1 MPTISRLVLN
11 FVMLIG
17 IMRFVVDQQVQDI
30 EMPENLK
37 LNTFLQEFHSECS
50 HPACGFGFYGF
61 AFGQSPFPVPK
72 LVQDALVRNAD
83 KGAYAAVPGIPELRH
98 AISGYNRHYFGMD
111 VAPERIYV
119 GPGTKELIFNLLEV
133 LHGTVILPTPA
144 WLGYLPQIRFL
155 KKNFHMLPSGT
166 NKKISPD
173 DLRRLALRLH
183 DRQKILI
190 LNNPN
195 NPTGLL
201 YDKSELEAIADVCR
215 EQNITVISDEIYA
228 QTTYDFSKFTSMGK
242 IYPEG
247 TFVTNG
253 LSKSHAAGGYRLGYV
268 IFPQHAVDLKG
279 QFKKILATE
288 YTAVSTPIQHAAVAG
303 FEVSREMDEYFTIT
317 RSIHQMMGE
326 YTLHALSAIE
336 GVKTTKPD
344 ATFYLL
350 ADFNAFA
357 DDLQNARISTSQKL
371 SESLIVHPYH
381 TAIVGGDSLVLERTD
396 FSARIAYVD
405 YDGSAVY
412 QKYLDDKPKSGS
424 ERLEFVKNNAPKV
437 VAGIKMIDR
446 FFNDLRK
453 NTLDAQHSSHPQS
466 LSDASQDAG
475 RLLVSNAARIP
486 PLTQTDHRY

>member
-1 MPTISRLVLN
+1 
-11 FVMLIG
+11 
-17 IMRFVVDQQVQDI
+17 MRFVVDQQVEDI

-37 LNTFLQEFHSECS
+37 LNTFLQEFHSDCPYS
-50 HPACGFGFYGF
+50 QCNFGFYGF

-72 LVQDALVRNAD
+72 LVQEALIKNAD
-83 KGAYAAVPGIPELRH
+83 KGAYAAVPGIPELRN
-98 AISGYNRHYFGMD
+98 AISKYNKHYFGIEVD
-111 VAPERIYV
+111 SKRIYV

-155 KKNFHMLPSGT
+155 KKNYHMLPT
-166 NKKISPD
+166 RANKKIAPN
-173 DLRRLALRLH
+173 DLKKLALRLQ

-190 LNNPN
+190 LNNPH

-201 YDKSELEAIADVCR
+201 YDRLELEEIADVCR

-228 QTTYDFSKFTSMGK
+228 QTTYDFFKFVSMGK

-268 IFPQHAVDLKG
+268 IFPQHAVDLKI

-303 FEVSREMDEYFTIT
+303 FEISKDIDEYFEVT
-317 RSIHQMMGE
+317 RNIHRIMGE
-326 YTLHALSAIE
+326 YTYNALSSIDGIKA
-336 GVKTTKPD
+336 TKPD

-350 ADFNAFA
+350 ADFNSFA
-357 DDLQNARISTSQKL
+357 TELQKAKINTSQRL

-405 YDGSAVY
+405 YNGSKVY
-412 QKYLDDKPKSGS
+412 QNYLNDKPKSSS
-424 ERLEFVKNNAPKV
+424 EKLEFVKNNAPKI
-437 VAGIKMIDR
+437 VAGINMIDL
-446 FFNDLRK
+446 FFK
-453 NTLDAQHSSHPQS
+453 N
-466 LSDASQDAG
+466 LSEENNHNFESKKNSMIAT
-475 RLLVSNAARIP
+475 N
-486 PLTQTDHRY
+486 

>member
-1 MPTISRLVLN
+1 MKFL
-11 FVMLIG
+11 
-17 IMRFVVDQQVQDI
+17 VDQQVEDI

-37 LNTFLQEFHSECS
+37 LNTFLQEFHSDCPHSECD
-50 HPACGFGFYGF
+50 FGFYGF

-72 LVQDALVRNAD
+72 LIQDALIKNAG
-83 KGAYAAVPGIPELRH
+83 KGAYAPISGITELRN
-98 AISGYNRHYFGMD
+98 AISKYNKHYFEID

-119 GPGTKELIFNLLEV
+119 GPGTKELIFNLLEI

-155 KKNFHMLPSGT
+155 KKNYHMLPTRT
-166 NKKISPD
+166 NKKISPNS
-173 DLRRLALRLH
+173 LRRLALRLH

-201 YDKSELEAIADVCR
+201 YDKLELEEITDVCR

-228 QTTYDFSKFTSMGK
+228 QTTYDFSKFVSMGK

-268 IFPQHAVDLKG
+268 VFPQHTTELKT

-303 FEVSREMDEYFTIT
+303 FEISKEMEEYFDVT
-317 RSIHQMMGE
+317 RNIHKIMGE
-326 YTLHALSAIE
+326 YTYDKLSAIK
-336 GVKTTKPD
+336 GVTATKPD

-350 ADFNAFA
+350 ADFNYYSA
-357 DDLQNARISTSQKL
+357 DLEKCKIFTSQKL
-371 SESLIVHPYH
+371 SEALIVHPYH

-405 YDGSAVY
+405 YDGSKVY
-412 QKYLDDKPKSGS
+412 QNYLDDKPKSNS
-424 ERLEFVKNNAPKV
+424 EKIEFVKRNAPKI
-437 VAGIKMIDR
+437 VAGIEMITK
-446 FFNDLRK
+446 FFIDVK
-453 NTLDAQHSSHPQS
+453 NES
-466 LSDASQDAG
+466 LNN
-475 RLLVSNAARIP
+475 L
-486 PLTQTDHRY
+486 QTKNKSLMAPN

>member
-1 MPTISRLVLN
+1 MKFI
-11 FVMLIG
+11 
-17 IMRFVVDQQVQDI
+17 VDQQVEDI

-37 LNTFLQEFHSECS
+37 LNTFLQEFHSDCTHSECD
-50 HPACGFGFYGF
+50 FGFYGF

-72 LVQDALVRNAD
+72 LIQEALTKNSN
-83 KGAYAAVPGIPELRH
+83 KGEYAAVPGIPELRS
-98 AISGYNRHYFGMD
+98 AISKYNKHYFSMD
-111 VAPERIYV
+111 ISPERIYV
-119 GPGTKELIFNLLEV
+119 GPGTKELIFNLLEI

-155 KKNFHMLPSGT
+155 HKNYHMLPT
-166 NKKISPD
+166 RANKKISPS
-173 DLRRLALRLH
+173 DLRKLALRLQ

-201 YDKSELEAIADVCR
+201 YDQLELEEIADVCR
-215 EQNITVISDEIYA
+215 EQNIAVISDEIYA
-228 QTTYDFSKFTSMGK
+228 QTTFNFSKFVSMGK

-268 IFPQHAVDLKG
+268 VFPQHAVDLKA

-303 FEVSREMDEYFTIT
+303 FEISSDMDEYFEIT
-317 RSIHQMMGE
+317 RNIHHIMGE
-326 YTLHALSAIE
+326 YVHDTLLEID
-336 GVKTTKPD
+336 GVKATKPD

-350 ADFNAFA
+350 ADFNSFA
-357 DDLQNARISTSQKL
+357 TDLQKVKISTSQKL
-371 SESLIVHPYH
+371 SESLMVHPYH

-405 YDGSAVY
+405 YDGAKVFENY
-412 QKYLDDKPKSGS
+412 KNQRPKTHS
-424 ERLEFVKNNAPKV
+424 ERTQFVIDNAPKTV
-437 VAGIKMIDR
+437 GGIKMIAR
-446 FFNDLRK
+446 FFEDIRN
-453 NTLDAQHSSHPQS
+453 Q
-466 LSDASQDAG
+466 
-475 RLLVSNAARIP
+475 
-486 PLTQTDHRY
+486 

>member
-1 MPTISRLVLN
+1 L
-11 FVMLIG
+11 
-17 IMRFVVDQQVQDI
+17 RFVVDQQVEDI

-37 LNTFLQEFHSECS
+37 LNTFLQEFHSDCPHDECS
-50 HPACGFGFYGF
+50 FGYYGF
-61 AFGQSPFPVPK
+61 AFGQSPFHVPK
-72 LVQDALVRNAD
+72 LVQEALIKNAN
-83 KGAYAAVPGIPELRH
+83 KGAYAPVPGIPELRN
-98 AISGYNRHYFGMD
+98 AISKYNKHYFGMD
-111 VAPERIYV
+111 IAPERIYV

-155 KKNFHMLPSGT
+155 KKNYHMLPT
-166 NKKISPD
+166 RANKKISPV
-173 DLRRLALRLH
+173 DLKKLALRLH

-190 LNNPN
+190 LNNPH

-201 YDKSELEAIADVCR
+201 YNKLELEEITDVCR
-215 EQNITVISDEIYA
+215 EQKITVISDEIYA
-228 QTTYDFSKFTSMGK
+228 QSTYDFSKFVSMGK

-268 IFPQHAVDLKG
+268 IFPPHALDLKS

-303 FEVSREMDEYFTIT
+303 FEISTEMDEYFDVT
-317 RSIHQMMGE
+317 RSIHHMMSE
-326 YTLHALSAIE
+326 YTHHRLSAIE

-350 ADFNAFA
+350 ADFNSFSTE
-357 DDLQNARISTSQKL
+357 LQKAKIDTSQKL
-371 SESLIVHPYH
+371 SEALIVHPYH

-405 YDGSAVY
+405 YDGEKVY
-412 QKYLDDKPKSGS
+412 QKYLENKPKTSS
-424 ERLEFVKNNAPKV
+424 EKLEFIKNNAPRV
-437 VAGIKMIDR
+437 VAGLNTIGR
-446 FFNDLRK
+446 FFEDLKRNNIHELQIK
-453 NTLDAQHSSHPQS
+453 QDS
-466 LSDASQDAG
+466 LITTS
-475 RLLVSNAARIP
+475 
-486 PLTQTDHRY
+486 

>member
-1 MPTISRLVLN
+1 LKFI
-11 FVMLIG
+11 
-17 IMRFVVDQQVQDI
+17 VDQQVEDI

-37 LNTFLQEFHSECS
+37 LNTFLQEFHSDCHKPE
-50 HPACGFGFYGF
+50 CGFGFYGF
-61 AFGQSPFPVPK
+61 AFGQSPFAVPK
-72 LVQDALVRNAD
+72 IMQEALIKNSN
-83 KGAYAAVPGIPELRH
+83 KGEYAAVPGIPELRN
-98 AISGYNRHYFGMD
+98 AISKYNKHYFHMD

-119 GPGTKELIFNLLEV
+119 GPGTKELIFNLLEI

-155 KKNFHMLPSGT
+155 QKNYHMLST
-166 NKKISPD
+166 RANKKISPS
-173 DLRRLALRLH
+173 DLRKLALRLQ

-201 YDKSELEAIADVCR
+201 YDQLELEEIADVCR
-215 EQNITVISDEIYA
+215 EQNIVVISDEIYA
-228 QTTYDFSKFTSMGK
+228 QTTFNFSKFVSMGK

-268 IFPQHAVDLKG
+268 VFPQHTTELKS

-303 FEVSREMDEYFTIT
+303 FEISKEMDEYFEIT
-317 RSIHQMMGE
+317 RNIHHIMGE
-326 YTLHALSAIE
+326 YTHDVLLEID
-336 GVKTTKPD
+336 GVKATKPD

-357 DDLQNARISTSQKL
+357 TDLQKVKISTSQKL
-371 SESLIVHPYH
+371 SESLMVHPYH

-396 FSARIAYVD
+396 YSARIAYVD
-405 YDGSAVY
+405 YDGAKVY
-412 QKYLDDKPKSGS
+412 ENYKNQRPKTHS
-424 ERLEFVKNNAPKV
+424 ERTEFVVNNAPKTV
-437 VAGIKMIDR
+437 GGIKMIAR
-446 FFNDLRK
+446 FFEDIK
-453 NTLDAQHSSHPQS
+453 NA
-466 LSDASQDAG
+466 
-475 RLLVSNAARIP
+475 
-486 PLTQTDHRY
+486 

>member
-1 MPTISRLVLN
+1 MKFI
-11 FVMLIG
+11 
-17 IMRFVVDQQVQDI
+17 VDQQVEDI

-37 LNTFLQEFHSECS
+37 LNTFLQEFHSDCHKPE
-50 HPACGFGFYGF
+50 CGFGFYGF
-61 AFGQSPFPVPK
+61 AFGQSPFAVPK
-72 LVQDALVRNAD
+72 IMQEALIKNSN
-83 KGAYAAVPGIPELRH
+83 KGEYAAVPGIPELRN
-98 AISGYNRHYFGMD
+98 AISKYNKHYFHMD

-119 GPGTKELIFNLLEV
+119 GPGTKELIFNLLEI

-155 KKNFHMLPSGT
+155 QKNYHMLST
-166 NKKISPD
+166 RANKKISPS
-173 DLRRLALRLH
+173 DLRKLALRLQ

-201 YDKSELEAIADVCR
+201 YDQLELEEIADVCR
-215 EQNITVISDEIYA
+215 EQNIVVISDEIYA
-228 QTTYDFSKFTSMGK
+228 QTTFNFSKFVSMGK

-268 IFPQHAVDLKG
+268 VFPQHTTELKS

-303 FEVSREMDEYFTIT
+303 FEISKEMDEYFEIT
-317 RSIHQMMGE
+317 RNIHHIMGE
-326 YTLHALSAIE
+326 YTHDVLLEID
-336 GVKTTKPD
+336 GVKATKPD

-357 DDLQNARISTSQKL
+357 TDLQKVKISTSQKL
-371 SESLIVHPYH
+371 SESLMVHPYH

-396 FSARIAYVD
+396 YSARIAYVD
-405 YDGSAVY
+405 YDGAKVY
-412 QKYLDDKPKSGS
+412 ENYKNQRPKTHS
-424 ERLEFVKNNAPKV
+424 ERTEFVVNNAPKTV
-437 VAGIKMIDR
+437 GGIKMIAK
-446 FFNDLRK
+446 FFEDIK
-453 NTLDAQHSSHPQS
+453 NA
-466 LSDASQDAG
+466 
-475 RLLVSNAARIP
+475 
-486 PLTQTDHRY
+486 

>member
-1 MPTISRLVLN
+1 LKFI
-11 FVMLIG
+11 
-17 IMRFVVDQQVQDI
+17 VDQQVEDI

-37 LNTFLQEFHSECS
+37 LNTFLQEFHSDCPHSECS
-50 HPACGFGFYGF
+50 FGFYGF

-72 LVQDALVRNAD
+72 LIQDALVKNVD
-83 KGAYAAVPGIPELRH
+83 KGAYAAVPGIPELRS
-98 AISGYNRHYFGMD
+98 AISKYNKHYFGMD
-111 VAPERIYV
+111 IAPERIYV
-119 GPGTKELIFNLLEV
+119 GPGTKELIFNLLEI

-155 KKNFHMLPSGT
+155 KKNYHMLPT
-166 NKKISPD
+166 RANKKISPN
-173 DLRRLALRLH
+173 DLRKLALRLQ

-190 LNNPN
+190 LNNPH

-201 YDKSELEAIADVCR
+201 YDRLELEEIADVCR
-215 EQNITVISDEIYA
+215 EQNIAVISDEIYA
-228 QTTYDFSKFTSMGK
+228 LTTYDFSKFVSMGK

-268 IFPQHAVDLKG
+268 IFPQHAIDLRR

-303 FEVSREMDEYFTIT
+303 FEISKEIDEYFDVT
-317 RSIHQMMGE
+317 RNIHQIMGD
-326 YTLHALSAIE
+326 YTYHALTAID
-336 GVKTTKPD
+336 GVKATKPD

-357 DDLQNARISTSQKL
+357 PDLQKAKINTSQKL

-405 YDGSAVY
+405 YDGAKVY
-412 QKYLDDKPKSGS
+412 QKYLENKPKSHS
-424 ERLEFVKNNAPKV
+424 EKLEFVKNYAPKV
-437 VAGIKMIDR
+437 VAGIDMIAD
-446 FFNDLRK
+446 FFTNLRK
-453 NTLDAQHSSHPQS
+453 DTLNNLEIKKSSMI
-466 LSDASQDAG
+466 AS
-475 RLLVSNAARIP
+475 N
-486 PLTQTDHRY
+486 

>member
-1 MPTISRLVLN
+1 
-11 FVMLIG
+11 MLLK
-17 IMRFVVDQQVQDI
+17 FVVDQQVEDI

-37 LNTFLQEFHSECS
+37 LNTFLQEFHSDCPHPECS
-50 HPACGFGFYGF
+50 FGYYGF

-72 LVQDALVRNAD
+72 LIQEALIKNVD
-83 KGAYAAVPGIPELRH
+83 KGAYAAVPGIPELRN
-98 AISGYNRHYFGMD
+98 AISKYNKHYFGMD
-111 VAPERIYV
+111 IAPERIYV
-119 GPGTKELIFNLLEV
+119 GPGTKELIFNLLEI

-155 KKNFHMLPSGT
+155 KKNYHMLPT
-166 NKKISPD
+166 RANKKISPN
-173 DLRRLALRLH
+173 DLRKLALRLQ

-201 YDKSELEAIADVCR
+201 YDRLELEEIADVCR
-215 EQNITVISDEIYA
+215 EQNIIVISDEIYA
-228 QTTYDFSKFTSMGK
+228 LTTYDFSKFVSMGT

-268 IFPQHAVDLKG
+268 LFPQHAIDLRR

-303 FEVSREMDEYFTIT
+303 FEISKEMDEYFDVT
-317 RSIHQMMGE
+317 RNIHQIMGD
-326 YTLHALSAIE
+326 YTYHALTAID
-336 GVKTTKPD
+336 GVKVTKPD

-350 ADFNAFA
+350 ADFNTFA
-357 DDLQNARISTSQKL
+357 HDLQKAKIFTSQKL
-371 SESLIVHPYH
+371 SESLMVHPYH

-405 YDGSAVY
+405 YDGAKVY
-412 QKYLDDKPKSGS
+412 ENYRNQKPKTSS
-424 ERLEFVKNNAPKV
+424 EKIEFVKNNAPKI
-437 VAGIKMIDR
+437 VAGIEMIAK
-446 FFNDLRK
+446 FFK
-453 NTLDAQHSSHPQS
+453 S
-466 LSDASQDAG
+466 
-475 RLLVSNAARIP
+475 IKEC
-486 PLTQTDHRY
+486 

>member
-1 MPTISRLVLN
+1 LK
-11 FVMLIG
+11 
-17 IMRFVVDQQVQDI
+17 FVVDQQVEDI

-37 LNTFLQEFHSECS
+37 LNTFLQEFHSDCHHSECD
-50 HPACGFGFYGF
+50 FGFYGF

-72 LVQDALVRNAD
+72 IVQDALIKNAD
-83 KGAYAAVPGIPELRH
+83 KGAYAAVPGIPELRN
-98 AISGYNRHYFGMD
+98 AISKYNKHYFKMD
-111 VAPERIYV
+111 VMPERIYV
-119 GPGTKELIFNLLEV
+119 GPGTKELIFNLLEI

-155 KKNFHMLPSGT
+155 KKNYHMLPT
-166 NKKISPD
+166 RANKKISPN
-173 DLRRLALRLH
+173 DLRKLALRLQ

-190 LNNPN
+190 LNNPH

-201 YDKSELEAIADVCR
+201 YDRLELEEIADVCR
-215 EQNITVISDEIYA
+215 EQGITVISDEIYA
-228 QTTYDFSKFTSMGK
+228 QTTYDFSKFVSMGK

-268 IFPQHAVDLKG
+268 IFPQHATDLKR

-303 FEVSREMDEYFTIT
+303 FEISKELDEYFEVT
-317 RSIHQMMGE
+317 RSIHQIMGE
-326 YTLHALSAIE
+326 YTHHMLSAIE

-357 DDLQNARISTSQKL
+357 TDLQKVNIMTSQKL
-371 SESLIVHPYH
+371 SESLIRHPYH

-405 YDGSAVY
+405 YNGAEVY
-412 QKYLDDKPKSGS
+412 QNYLKSRPKTSSDKA
-424 ERLEFVKNNAPKV
+424 EFVKNNAPKI
-437 VAGIKMIDR
+437 VAGLDMISK
-446 FFNDLRK
+446 FFADLK
-453 NTLDAQHSSHPQS
+453 
-466 LSDASQDAG
+466 
-475 RLLVSNAARIP
+475 
-486 PLTQTDHRY
+486 

>member
-1 MPTISRLVLN
+1 MKFI
-11 FVMLIG
+11 
-17 IMRFVVDQQVQDI
+17 VDQQVEDI

-37 LNTFLQEFHSECS
+37 LNTFLQEFHSNCT
-50 HPACGFGFYGF
+50 HPKCNFDFYGF

-72 LVQDALVRNAD
+72 LIQNALISNVD
-83 KGAYAAVPGIPELRH
+83 KGEYAAVPGIPELRN
-98 AISGYNRHYFGMD
+98 AISRYNKHYFGMD
-111 VAPERIYV
+111 IVPERIYV
-119 GPGTKELIFNLLEV
+119 GPGTKELIFNLLEI

-155 KKNFHMLPSGT
+155 KKNYHMLPT
-166 NKKISPD
+166 RANKKLSPI
-173 DLRRLALRLH
+173 DLRRLALRLQ

-190 LNNPN
+190 LNNPH

-201 YDKSELEAIADVCR
+201 YDRLELEEIADVCR
-215 EQNITVISDEIYA
+215 EQNITIISDEIYA
-228 QTTYDFSKFTSMGK
+228 QTTYDFSKFVSMGK

-268 IFPQHAVDLKG
+268 IFPQHATELKR

-303 FEVSREMDEYFTIT
+303 FEINKEMEEYFEIT
-317 RSIHQMMGE
+317 RNIHQIMGE
-326 YTLHALSAIE
+326 YTYHKLSSIE
-336 GVKTTKPD
+336 GVKATKPN

-357 DDLQNARISTSQKL
+357 MDLQKAKIMTSQKL
-371 SESLIVHPYH
+371 SESLILHPYH

-405 YDGSAVY
+405 YDGDKVY
-412 QKYLDDKPKSGS
+412 QNYLENKPKTNS
-424 ERLEFVKNNAPKV
+424 EKIEFVKYNAPKI
-437 VAGIKMIDR
+437 VAGLEMIDK
-446 FFNDLRK
+446 FFDSIKKNINYDL
-453 NTLDAQHSSHPQS
+453 
-466 LSDASQDAG
+466 
-475 RLLVSNAARIP
+475 
-486 PLTQTDHRY
+486 

>member
-1 MPTISRLVLN
+1 
-11 FVMLIG
+11 MLLK
-17 IMRFVVDQQVQDI
+17 FVVDQQVEDI

-37 LNTFLQEFHSECS
+37 LNTFLQEFHSDCPHPECS
-50 HPACGFGFYGF
+50 FGYYGF

-72 LVQDALVRNAD
+72 LIQEALIKNVD
-83 KGAYAAVPGIPELRH
+83 KGAYAAVPGIPELRN
-98 AISGYNRHYFGMD
+98 AISKYNKHYFGMD
-111 VAPERIYV
+111 IAPERIYV

-155 KKNFHMLPSGT
+155 KKNYHMLPT
-166 NKKISPD
+166 RANKKISPN
-173 DLRRLALRLH
+173 DLRKLALRLQ

-201 YDKSELEAIADVCR
+201 YDRLELEEIADVCR
-215 EQNITVISDEIYA
+215 EQNITIISDEIYA
-228 QTTYDFSKFTSMGK
+228 LTTYDFSKFVSMGT

-268 IFPQHAVDLKG
+268 VFPQHAIDLRR

-288 YTAVSTPIQHAAVAG
+288 YTAVSTPIQYAAVAG
-303 FEVSREMDEYFTIT
+303 FEISKEMDEYFDVT
-317 RSIHQMMGE
+317 RNIHQIMGD
-326 YTLHALSAIE
+326 YTYRALTAID
-336 GVKTTKPD
+336 GVKVTKPD

-350 ADFNAFA
+350 ADFNTFA
-357 DDLQNARISTSQKL
+357 HDLQKAKIFTSQKL
-371 SESLIVHPYH
+371 SESLMVHPYH

-405 YDGSAVY
+405 YDGAKVY
-412 QKYLDDKPKSGS
+412 KNYKNQKPKTSS
-424 ERLEFVKNNAPKV
+424 EKIEFVKNNAPKI
-437 VAGIKMIDR
+437 VAGIEMIAK
-446 FFNDLRK
+446 FFEVFRK
-453 NTLDAQHSSHPQS
+453 DDVN
-466 LSDASQDAG
+466 
-475 RLLVSNAARIP
+475 
-486 PLTQTDHRY
+486 

>member
-1 MPTISRLVLN
+1 MK
-11 FVMLIG
+11 
-17 IMRFVVDQQVQDI
+17 FVVDQQVEDI

-37 LNTFLQEFHSECS
+37 LNTFLQEFHSDCPHPECS
-50 HPACGFGFYGF
+50 FGFYGF

-72 LVQDALVRNAD
+72 LIQDELIKNAD
-83 KGAYAAVPGIPELRH
+83 KGAYAAVPGIPELRS
-98 AISGYNRHYFGMD
+98 AISKYNKHYFGMD
-111 VAPERIYV
+111 ISPERIYV
-119 GPGTKELIFNLLEV
+119 GPGTKELIFNLLEI

-155 KKNFHMLPSGT
+155 KKNYHMLPTRT
-166 NKKISPD
+166 NKKISSNS
-173 DLRRLALRLH
+173 LKKLSLRLH

-201 YDKSELEAIADVCR
+201 YDRLELEEIADVCR

-228 QTTYDFSKFTSMGK
+228 LTTYDFSKFVSMGA

-268 IFPQHAVDLKG
+268 IFPQHAIDLRR

-303 FEVSREMDEYFTIT
+303 FEISKEIDDYFIIT
-317 RSIHQMMGE
+317 RNIHQIMGE
-326 YTLHALSAIE
+326 YTYNALTAIE
-336 GVKTTKPD
+336 GVTATKPD

-350 ADFNAFA
+350 ADFNVFA
-357 DDLQNARISTSQKL
+357 TDLQNSNITTSQKL

-405 YDGSAVY
+405 YDGPKVY
-412 QKYLDDKPKSGS
+412 QEYVKNKPKSNS
-424 ERLEFVKNNAPKV
+424 EKLEFVKKNAPKV
-437 VAGIKMIDR
+437 VAGIDMIAE
-446 FFNDLRK
+446 FFGNLRK
-453 NTLDAQHSSHPQS
+453 NTLTEDQIKKSSM
-466 LSDASQDAG
+466 
-475 RLLVSNAARIP
+475 VSPN
-486 PLTQTDHRY
+486 

>member
-1 MPTISRLVLN
+1 
-11 FVMLIG
+11 
-17 IMRFVVDQQVQDI
+17 MRFIVDQQVEDI
-30 EMPENLK
+30 EVPENLK
-37 LNTFLQEFHSECS
+37 LNTFLQEFHSDCP
-50 HPACGFGFYGF
+50 HPQCNFGFYGF

-72 LVQDALVRNAD
+72 LIQETLIKNVNR
-83 KGAYAAVPGIPELRH
+83 GAYAPVPGIPELRN
-98 AISGYNRHYFGMD
+98 AISKYNKHYFGMD
-111 VAPERIYV
+111 VDSKRIYV
-119 GPGTKELIFNLLEV
+119 GPGTKELIFNLLEI

-155 KKNFHMLPSGT
+155 KKNYHMLPT
-166 NKKISPD
+166 RANKKISPS
-173 DLRRLALRLH
+173 DLRKLALRLQ

-190 LNNPN
+190 LNNPH

-201 YDKSELEAIADVCR
+201 YDRLELEEIVDVCR

-228 QTTYDFSKFTSMGK
+228 QTTYDFSKFVSMGK

-268 IFPQHAVDLKG
+268 IFPQHTTDLKI

-303 FEVSREMDEYFTIT
+303 FEVTKEIDEYFEIT
-317 RSIHQMMGE
+317 RNIHHIMGE
-326 YTLHALSAIE
+326 YTYHKLTAID
-336 GVKTTKPD
+336 GVKTTKPE

-357 DDLQNARISTSQKL
+357 SDLQKVKINTSQKL
-371 SESLIVHPYH
+371 SESLIIHPYH

-405 YDGSAVY
+405 YDGAKVY
-412 QKYLDDKPKSGS
+412 QNYLDHKPKSNN
-424 ERLEFVKNNAPKV
+424 ERLEFVRTNAPKI
-437 VAGIKMIDR
+437 VAGIEMIKK
-446 FFNDLRK
+446 FFEHLRDENSTDLQTK
-453 NTLDAQHSSHPQS
+453 NTLAN
-466 LSDASQDAG
+466 
-475 RLLVSNAARIP
+475 V
-486 PLTQTDHRY
+486 

>member
-1 MPTISRLVLN
+1 MKFI
-11 FVMLIG
+11 
-17 IMRFVVDQQVQDI
+17 VDQQVEDI

-37 LNTFLQEFHSECS
+37 LNTFLQEFHSDCPHPECR
-50 HPACGFGFYGF
+50 FGYYGF

-72 LVQDALVRNAD
+72 LVQEALIKNAD
-83 KGAYAAVPGIPELRH
+83 KGAYASVSGIPELRN
-98 AISGYNRHYFGMD
+98 AISKYNKYYFGMD
-111 VAPERIYV
+111 IAPERIYV
-119 GPGTKELIFNLLEV
+119 GPGTKELIFNLLEI

-155 KKNFHMLPSGT
+155 KKNYHMLPT
-166 NKKISPD
+166 RANKKIAPN
-173 DLRRLALRLH
+173 DLKKLALRLQ

-190 LNNPN
+190 LNNPH

-201 YDKSELEAIADVCR
+201 YDRLELEEIADVCR

-228 QTTYDFSKFTSMGK
+228 QTTYNFSKFVSMGK

-268 IFPQHAVDLKG
+268 IFPQHAMDLKA

-288 YTAVSTPIQHAAVAG
+288 YTAVSTPIQHAAIAG
-303 FEVSREMDEYFTIT
+303 FEISKELDEYFEVT
-317 RSIHQMMGE
+317 RNIHQIMGE
-326 YTLHALSAIE
+326 YTYQTLSAVE

-350 ADFNAFA
+350 ADFNSFA
-357 DDLQNARISTSQKL
+357 SDLQQSKIPTSQKL
-371 SESLIVHPYH
+371 SEALIVHPYH

-405 YDGSAVY
+405 YDGSKVY
-412 QKYLDDKPKSGS
+412 QNYLENKPKSSS
-424 ERLEFVKNNAPKV
+424 ERIEFVKTNAPKI
-437 VAGIKMIDR
+437 VAGLEMIKT
-446 FFNDLRK
+446 FFETLKK
-453 NTLDAQHSSHPQS
+453 NTLKDLQ
-466 LSDASQDAG
+466 
-475 RLLVSNAARIP
+475 
-486 PLTQTDHRY
+486 TQKRSMVTPG